1 LKTPFHFYSDSEKL
15 IEFLKSKSNISLF
28 IENIMT
34 KYFNGELIEITRLEI
49 DMKIRE
55 EKLKK
60 LTAERKIKEWEA
72 LHLETFEK
80 TPSSGAKKAMK
91 EQANKE
97 KFEREAEILKKHYEI
112 SEDDF
117 TPTVLNILCY
127 GCGEK
132 LYCTKEELNTV
143 IIKHSSHSHAEWMQN
158 TNS

>member
-1 LKTPFHFYSDSEKL
+1 
-15 IEFLKSKSNISLF
+15 
-28 IENIMT
+28 
-34 KYFNGELIEITRLEI
+34 
-49 DMKIRE
+49 MKIRE

-72 LHLETFEK
+72 LHLETFDK

-91 EQANKE
+91 EQHDKE
-97 KFEREAEILKKHYEI
+97 KFDRDAEFLKKHYEI
-112 SEDDF
+112 SEDHF

-132 LYCTKEELNTV
+132 LYCTKEELNTI

-158 TNS
+158 AKT

>member
-1 LKTPFHFYSDSEKL
+1 LNTRFFFSTNNEKL
-15 IEFLKSKSNISLF
+15 IEFLQSKPNVSAF
-28 IENIMT
+28 IKEIIT
-34 KYFNGELIEITRLEI
+34 KFFEGDLIEITKLEI

-72 LHLETFEK
+72 LHLETFDK
-80 TPSSGAKKAMK
+80 TPSSTANKAMK
-91 EQANKE
+91 EQAAKE
-97 KFEREAEILKKHYEI
+97 KFEREAEILKKHFEI

-132 LYCTKEELNTV
+132 LYCTKEELNTI
-143 IIKHSSHSHAEWMQN
+143 IIKHSSYSHAEWLKN
-158 TNS
+158 ES

>member
-1 LKTPFHFYSDSEKL
+1 MKTPFTFYSDNEKL
-15 IEFLKSKSNISLF
+15 IEFLKSKSKISIFLEE
-28 IENIMT
+28 IIT
-34 KYFNGELIEITRLEI
+34 KFFEGDLIEITRLEI

-72 LHLETFEK
+72 LHLETFDK
-80 TPSSGAKKAMK
+80 TPSSTANKAMK
-91 EQANKE
+91 EQAAKE
-97 KFEREAEILKKHYEI
+97 KFEREAEILKKHFEI

-132 LYCTKEELNTV
+132 LYCTKEELNTI
-143 IIKHSSHSHAEWMQN
+143 IIKHSSHSHSEWIQEK
-158 TNS
+158 